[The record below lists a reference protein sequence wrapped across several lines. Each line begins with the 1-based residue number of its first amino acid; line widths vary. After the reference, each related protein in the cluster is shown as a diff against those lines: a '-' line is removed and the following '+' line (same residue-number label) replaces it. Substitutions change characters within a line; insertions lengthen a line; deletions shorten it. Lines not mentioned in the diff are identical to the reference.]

1 MDESA
6 LVELPLP
13 TRPYS
18 GGSMALSPCEG
29 SGMKV
34 RRGRGCHYE
43 GIPPTWYNIAFG
55 GSRHRLR
62 FLRSLYGSS
71 PIEYTMQMIMVN

>member
-6 LVELPLP
+6 LAELPLP

-18 GGSMALSPCEG
+18 GGSIVSSPCKG

-55 GSRHRLR
+55 GSGH
-62 FLRSLYGSS
+62 RSLYGSS
-71 PIEYTMQMIMVN
+71 PTEYTMQMIMVN